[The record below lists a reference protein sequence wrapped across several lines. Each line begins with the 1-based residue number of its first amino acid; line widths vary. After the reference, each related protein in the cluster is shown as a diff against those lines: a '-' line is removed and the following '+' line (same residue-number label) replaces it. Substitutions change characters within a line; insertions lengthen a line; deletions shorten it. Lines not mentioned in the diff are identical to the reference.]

1 MMPKTVSDIPKA
13 KLLGLGIP
21 HQAAEM
27 FRLEHESS
35 SNEKRAKENQ

>member
-13 KLLGLGIP
+13 KLLGLAIP

-35 SNEKRAKENQ
+35 NEKRAKENQ